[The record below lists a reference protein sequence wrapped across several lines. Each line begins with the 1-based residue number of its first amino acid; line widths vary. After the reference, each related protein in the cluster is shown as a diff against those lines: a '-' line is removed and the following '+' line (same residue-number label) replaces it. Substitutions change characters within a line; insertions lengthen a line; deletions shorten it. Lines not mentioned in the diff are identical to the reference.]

1 MTTNSSINNLIGT
14 FSQVTIGSTAN
25 DEPEKF
31 ICIDTSTNRIGINT
45 LEPQCSI
52 DISGTSQD
60 DCIQTND
67 LIINGTIIGK
77 IISNARYTINIS
89 NIVVY
94 TGTTQPGNLISGDIY
109 RDVSGYLKIVF

>member
-14 FSQVTIGSTAN
+14 FSQVSIGSTAN

-45 LEPQCSI
+45 LEPQYSI

-67 LIINGTIIGK
+67 LRIKG
-77 IISNARYTINIS
+77 TINIS
-89 NIVVY
+89 NIVVD
-94 TGTTQPGNLISGDIY
+94 TDTTQLGNLISGDIY
-109 RDVSGYLKIVF
+109 RDASGYLKIVF

>member
-14 FSQVTIGSTAN
+14 FSQVSIGSTTN

-45 LEPQCSI
+45 LEPQYSI
-52 DISGTSQD
+52 DISGISED

-67 LIINGTIIGK
+67 LRING
-77 IISNARYTINIS
+77 TINIS
-89 NIVVY
+89 NI
-94 TGTTQPGNLISGDIY
+94 TDNSMGLSIGDIY
-109 RDVSGYLKIVF
+109 RDASGFLKIVF

>member
-14 FSQVTIGSTAN
+14 FSQVSIGSTAN

-45 LEPQCSI
+45 LEPQYSI

-67 LIINGTIIGK
+67 LRINGTIIATR
-77 IISNARYTINIS
+77 STINIS
-89 NIVVY
+89 NIAVY
-94 TGTTQPGNLISGDIY
+94 DGATQPDYLISGDIY
-109 RDVSGYLKIVF
+109 CDASGFLKIVY